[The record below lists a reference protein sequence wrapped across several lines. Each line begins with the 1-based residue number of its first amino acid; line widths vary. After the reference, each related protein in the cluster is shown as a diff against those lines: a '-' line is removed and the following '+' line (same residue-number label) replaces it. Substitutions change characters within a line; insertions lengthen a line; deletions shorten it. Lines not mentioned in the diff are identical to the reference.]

1 MADYPSL
8 QFFSSIPVTQTG
20 PVTKTG
26 KRSEGVALTGT
37 AIAWGRDEWKQERP
51 FSEIEAI
58 SPQTLNTDSPGKAS
72 FEARFTF
79 PGWRDADGVLSLRQ
93 AKNHVE
99 GRGGLP

>member
-20 PVTKTG
+20 PVTKSG

-51 FSEIEAI
+51 FSEIGYC
-58 SPQTLNTDSPGKAS
+58 PGHP
-72 FEARFTF
+72 FE
-79 PGWRDADGVLSLRQ
+79 
-93 AKNHVE
+93 
-99 GRGGLP
+99 GGD